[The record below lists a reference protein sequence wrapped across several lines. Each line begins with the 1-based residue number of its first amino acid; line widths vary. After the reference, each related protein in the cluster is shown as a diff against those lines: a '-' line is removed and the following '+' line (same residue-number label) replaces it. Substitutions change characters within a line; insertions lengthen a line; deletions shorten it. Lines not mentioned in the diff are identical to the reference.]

1 MAIYGEANYYPRL
14 GFKRATLHD
23 ITDPKG
29 NVYDPLMVYELRKDG
44 LKGIHGKLFESPT
57 FEKSNDENAVDSF
70 GSFRAVFCFPSWR
83 QQYHFPELQ
92 RWCNHGGFDQFFSNR
107 GLLRNSGQ

>member
-1 MAIYGEANYYPRL
+1 MAVDPVYQGLGIGRKLFLASVALLRKSPYPVMAIYGEANYYPRL

-23 ITDPKG
+23 ITDPEG

-70 GSFRAVFCFPSWR
+70 GSFRAVFCFPS
-83 QQYHFPELQ
+83 
-92 RWCNHGGFDQFFSNR
+92 
-107 GLLRNSGQ
+107 